1 MRHAFLALSIL
12 CLFALAAQA
21 AEFTPGVLLAIAEDP
36 AAFGSTADGARPAAA
51 DPALA
56 ALLAAQGIE
65 RVDYL
70 VAKAPAAMGAR
81 ERRYLRLEGAASLDV
96 LAAREALAAS
106 GRFRAVSPDWY
117 LQFLVL
123 PNDPMLGTQWH
134 ITNGTAGIHLP
145 EAWDNQQGDAGSVIA
160 IIDTGVDWSHPDL
173 GPNMWQNPDETDGN
187 GIDDDGNGWVDDR
200 YGWDCA
206 ANDNDPRPQ
215 SYVEGGIDVGFHGS
229 HCAGIAA
236 AATDNAVG
244 VAGAGWDCRL
254 MALKVVGTGTPF
266 SVAAI
271 TMAFD
276 YAISEGADVISMSF
290 GGTISDFGFMQAL
303 VDDASAAG
311 IICVAAAGNNNT
323 SAMMYPAA
331 LDRVISVAA
340 TNSANQRASF
350 STYGT
355 WVDVA
360 APGEQIWSTIM
371 TNYTL
376 DFLTEL
382 LFMFLYG
389 YDGVNPYMYSDGT
402 SMACPLVAG
411 VVGLVKSGAP
421 WMDHDAMVQHLIDT
435 GDNVVYDQPCGVKVN
450 AAQAV
455 ATLTA
460 AEAVAAAGRLAAWP
474 NPFNPTV
481 TLRFAL
487 PAAGQVRLAVY
498 DAAGREVALLLDG
511 ERPAGEQ
518 LITWRA
524 EGLASGVYLARLE
537 GPGVASAEKLVLLR

>member
-1 MRHAFLALSIL
+1 
-12 CLFALAAQA
+12 
-21 AEFTPGVLLAIAEDP
+21 
-36 AAFGSTADGARPAAA
+36 
-51 DPALA
+51 
-56 ALLAAQGIE
+56 
-65 RVDYL
+65 
-70 VAKAPAAMGAR
+70 
-81 ERRYLRLEGAASLDV
+81 
-96 LAAREALAAS
+96 
-106 GRFRAVSPDWY
+106 
-117 LQFLVL
+117 
-123 PNDPMLGTQWH
+123 
-134 ITNGTAGIHLP
+134 
-145 EAWDNQQGDAGSVIA
+145 VIA

-173 GPNMWQNPDETDGN
+173 GPNMWQNPDETFGN

-200 YGWDCA
+200 YGWDCGA
-206 ANDNDPRPQ
+206 GDSDPRPE
-215 SYVEGGIDVGFHGS
+215 SYQEGGIDVGFHGS

-236 AATDNAVG
+236 AATDNALG
-244 VAGAGWDCRL
+244 IAGAGWDCRL
-254 MALKVVGTGTPF
+254 MALKVVGAGNPF
-266 SVAAI
+266 SVAAV

-350 STYGT
+350 STYGS

-411 VVGLVKSGAP
+411 VVGLVRSGAP

-487 PAAGQVRLAVY
+487 PAAGRVRVAVY
-498 DAAGREVALLLDG
+498 DAAGREVARLLDG

-518 LITWRA
+518 LLTWRA

-537 GPGVASAEKLVLLR
+537 GPGGASAEKLVLLR